1 MIIMDGSRTKNK
13 KIGGGDILRTKN
25 DDGSSEGGRR
35 REGVAAT
42 HFDGWHWLMMINNVA
57 FLLLFI
63 KAPALRSPAS
73 F

>member
-1 MIIMDGSRTKNK
+1 MSGSVSSLLSKGALMIIMDGSRTKNK

-42 HFDGWHWLMMINNVA
+42 HFDG
-57 FLLLFI
+57 
-63 KAPALRSPAS
+63 
-73 F
+73 